1 MVCNYGHIKNKK
13 GHKLKTKKM
22 DVQMSDYTLKLE
34 SEIKKVNG
42 VSKVHSRQA
51 IMAEAIEK
59 LHKKMFKPVDIN
71 RAMGGTE
78 NE

>member
-1 MVCNYGHIKNKK
+1 M
-13 GHKLKTKKM
+13 KTKKM
-22 DVQMSDYTLKLE
+22 DVQMSDRTLKLE

-42 VSKVHSRQA
+42 VSKVHSRQV

-59 LHKKMFKPVDIN
+59 LHKKMFKSDEPIET
-71 RAMGGTE
+71 MKGPT

>member
-1 MVCNYGHIKNKK
+1 M
-13 GHKLKTKKM
+13 KTKKM
-22 DVQMSDYTLKLE
+22 DVQMSDHTLKLE

-42 VSKVHSRQA
+42 VSKVHSRQT

-59 LHKKMFKPVDIN
+59 LHKKMFKSDEPIKAMAG
-71 RAMGGTE
+71 RA

>member
-1 MVCNYGHIKNKK
+1 M
-13 GHKLKTKKM
+13 KTKKM
-22 DVQMSDYTLKLE
+22 DVQMSDHTLKLE

-42 VSKVHSRQA
+42 VSKVHSRQCILA
-51 IMAEAIEK
+51 DAIER

-71 RAMGGTE
+71 KTMEGPA